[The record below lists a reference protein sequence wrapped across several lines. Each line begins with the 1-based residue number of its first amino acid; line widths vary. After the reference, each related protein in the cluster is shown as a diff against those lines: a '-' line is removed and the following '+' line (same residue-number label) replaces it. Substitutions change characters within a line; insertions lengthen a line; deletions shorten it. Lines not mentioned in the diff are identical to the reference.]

1 MKKMS
6 FRNEDKTVSRS
17 YKQRN
22 KQNNKKPPKE
32 QKIQNTQKQHTDAD
46 VLTHMLKN
54 NRQEFNFP
62 F

>member
-1 MKKMS
+1 MRTRQFQGATNKET
-6 FRNEDKTVSRS
+6 NKTT
-17 YKQRN
+17 KN
-22 KQNNKKPPKE
+22 PTKE